1 LLIITKTLP
10 LDSKFNIFS
19 SVAVVSVDIAT
30 EDGLSSRW
38 DKCGCDDD
46 DDDGGD
52 GLECLSTPPSRT
64 RAAAKTSACLC
75 VCFVCA
81 IVNCSWPRRS
91 SSPQKPFPPIPLK
104 CGAGAKEHRQKT
116 PKQAATQKK
125 APN

>member
-46 DDDGGD
+46 DDGGD
-52 GLECLSTPPSRT
+52 GLEYLSTPQSVYL
-64 RAAAKTSACLC
+64 SVCLPVC
-75 VCFVCA
+75 V
-81 IVNCSWPRRS
+81 S
-91 SSPQKPFPPIPLK
+91 
-104 CGAGAKEHRQKT
+104 
-116 PKQAATQKK
+116 
-125 APN
+125 